1 MPQQDFE
8 RFYYSKVALG
18 ESCGCAE
25 QIIGTRDL
33 DARADEAAIREPAP
47 QEPAP
52 RKPTTRR
59 SVFGLAWLTAFFRK

>member
-1 MPQQDFE
+1 MSRPRQNVDFE

-33 DARADEAAIREPAP
+33 DARAEEGST
-47 QEPAP
+47 QEPSN
-52 RKPTTRR
+52 RR
-59 SVFGLAWLTAFFRK
+59 FRFGPSWLTRFFGWKL

>member
-1 MPQQDFE
+1 MPRRTQQNDFE

-33 DARADEAAIREPAP
+33 DAQAADAST
-47 QEPAP
+47 QEPSN
-52 RKPTTRR
+52 RR
-59 SVFGLAWLTAFFRK
+59 SGFGLTWLQGLFDWKR